1 MGGGAA
7 LPEVLPESA
16 EKSRSEVEKIP
27 PYKVIFLD
35 DPKTTMEFV
44 VRVLV
49 LLFGKDARTATALMW
64 EVHSNGSAHV
74 ATLSREQAELKK
86 EQVHAAARAEG
97 FPFRC
102 VIEPA

>member
-1 MGGGAA
+1 MESTTLPDT
-7 LPEVLPESA
+7 LPELLEDTESSL
-16 EKSRSEVEKIP
+16 EEIP

-35 DPKTTMEFV
+35 DAVTSMEFV
-44 VRVLV
+44 IQVLMTF
-49 LLFGKDARTATALMW
+49 FGKDRETAQRLMW
-64 EVHSNGSAHV
+64 EVHTQGASQV
-74 ATLSREQAELKK
+74 AVLSKEQAELKQ